1 MKKVLVIGCPGSG
14 KSTFSRSLHQ
24 ITGIPLVHLDML
36 YWNEDKTV
44 VEKTVFLERL
54 QQALQM
60 PGWIIDGN
68 FSSTMEWRMQE
79 CDTVFFLDYP
89 VELCLQGVRQRM
101 GTLRSD
107 IPWVETEEDPEFI
120 QFIKDFN
127 QQRRP
132 QIMELLKKNG
142 DKNIVVFKDRTE
154 ADAFLHDL

>member
-1 MKKVLVIGCPGSG
+1 M
-14 KSTFSRSLHQ
+14 
-24 ITGIPLVHLDML
+24 VHLDML

-101 GTLRSD
+101 GTQRSD

-127 QQRRP
+127 RQRRP